1 MTIYKSQQINLDKE
15 PYLFQGHR
23 YRADQV
29 EGIRRNNSQRNDPAH
44 VVWAPR
50 PEFEPTRDPKPWL
63 CDYEVDGHPVRS
75 FFDGHGR
82 YTWAPRRE
90 QFDTPVN
97 RVLSGVREDWQESN
111 DLGHDLRAHALM
123 WLSTEDDWEVTPEE
137 AHHARRVLTRLAN
150 WKEQ

>member
-1 MTIYKSQQINLDKE
+1 MTIYKSRQVNLDPKPWVDAE
-15 PYLFQGHR
+15 TGKRLDVGDMLTAIFDDR
-23 YRADQV
+23 ETID
-29 EGIRRNNSQRNDPAH
+29 S
-44 VVWAPR
+44 PR
-50 PEFEPTRDPKPWL
+50 PEFEPTRDPWPWL
-63 CDYEVDGHPVRS
+63 CDYEIDGKPVRS

-137 AHHARRVLTRLAN
+137 ARHARRVLTRLAN